1 MGIFL
6 TRESWLYGIL
16 ALVLW
21 PFPLVGVLH
30 VESCAIIALVGFYV
44 SGWRAVK
51 DFKVNTAFFSVLFRQ
66 VVLLLIPLVGG
77 LLSILW
83 RPNCG
88 WLDGLQFF
96 ILFPVISVVFGISL
110 AWAITGFEVK
120 RPFRVYV
127 LVSLI
132 PLLGGL
138 VFDLGFHPQFYT
150 YNHVFG
156 GVLGPIY
163 DEELAIRTGLYVFRL
178 LTLLWVGAFWIIGQ
192 SKRKG
197 TSFYGKLAVMGLLLL
212 MGYLFRDVLGFNTTH
227 ATIAKALK
235 GIYHTPH
242 FEIYYDPSEI
252 SAARMKIVAKEH
264 EFRYMQFAETL
275 QVQVPTKIRSYLYP
289 SPEKKAELTGARYTN
304 VAPVWLAQPQIHVL
318 WSSYE
323 GVMPHELAH
332 VFSREFALPVVRAT
346 FLVGL
351 IEGFAVAVEPP
362 EGMPE
367 PHDQVAAILLDPK
380 TAQWLGEDLSLAVA
394 EKLSPTGFWRGR
406 GAVSYT
412 TMGSF
417 VRFLIDRYG
426 ISKIKQVYA
435 WGNFEGVYQK
445 SVYDLTKEWMTFLQK
460 RTASGAEVAF
470 ARTRFSRPSLFEQMC
485 PHFLPNYVKLTTQ
498 AQRALLAKDLPTA
511 LRLSGRVIQERPGF
525 EPAYQVWGAA
535 SLPDSPRKVLEKL
548 KLLQYAT
555 WLTYRQ
561 RGDSYA
567 LLGDTLQARKMW
579 DEALVRIPPFS
590 FVSQTRMTR
599 RADFL
604 RFPHLLKSVLSQ
616 KTTPETIAQLFEQN
630 LTTPLWL
637 RVYVADRYVEEERWK
652 EAATWLEAVV
662 ASEQSGLFRDAVSL
676 DLGRWL
682 LWSGQIQKAVKLLQP
697 YAEKPAKNPIQKQL
711 QDLKLQA
718 DWWRP

>member
-6 TRESWLYGIL
+6 TRETWFYGIL
-16 ALVLW
+16 TLVLW

-30 VESCAIIALVGFYV
+30 VESCAIIAFVGFYV
-44 SGWRAVK
+44 SGWRAFR
-51 DFKVNTAFFSVLFRQ
+51 DFSTKTSFLSVLFRQ
-66 VVLLLIPLVGG
+66 LVLLLIPLAGG
-77 LLSILW
+77 LLSMLW
-83 RPNCG
+83 RSNCG
-88 WLDGLQFF
+88 WLDGLLFF
-96 ILFPVISVVFGISL
+96 VLFPVISVVFGVSL
-110 AWAITGFEVK
+110 AWAITGFQVK
-120 RPFRVYV
+120 RPFGAYV

-178 LTLLWVGAFWIIGQ
+178 FTLLWSGAFWILGQ

-197 TSFYGKLAVMGLLLL
+197 TSFYGKLAVVGLLLF

-227 ATIAKALK
+227 AAIATALK

-252 SAARMKIVAKEH
+252 SAARIKIVAKEH

-275 QVQVPTKIRSYLYP
+275 KVQVPTKIRSYLYP
-289 SPEKKAELTGARYTN
+289 TPEKKAQLTGARYTN
-304 VAPVWLAQPQIHVL
+304 VAPVWLSQPQIHVL

-332 VFSREFALPVVRAT
+332 VFSREFALPVLRAT
-346 FLVGL
+346 FSVGL

-362 EGMPE
+362 EGVPE
-367 PHDQVAAILLDPK
+367 AHDQVAAILLDPQ
-380 TAQWLGEDLSLAVA
+380 TSRWLGDDLSLAVA

-426 ISKIKQVYA
+426 ITKMKQVYA
-435 WGNFEGVYQK
+435 WGNFEKVYQK
-445 SVYDLTKEWMTFLQK
+445 NVYDLTREWMAFLQK
-460 RTASGAEVAF
+460 RAASGAVLAF
-470 ARTRFSRPSLFEQMC
+470 ARTRFSRPSLFEQTC

-498 AQRALLAKDLPTA
+498 AQHALLAKDHPMA
-511 LRLSGRVIQERPGF
+511 IRLSEQAIQKRVGY
-525 EPAYQVWGAA
+525 EPAYQIWSAA
-535 SLPDSPRKVLEKL
+535 SLPDSPEKVLEKL
-548 KLLQYAT
+548 KPLQYAT

-561 RGDSYA
+561 RGDAYA
-567 LLGDTLQARKMW
+567 LLGDTLRARKMW
-579 DEALVRIPPFS
+579 NEALVRIPPFS
-590 FVSQTRMTR
+590 FATQTRMAR
-599 RADFL
+599 RTDFL

-616 KTTPETIAQLFEQN
+616 KTTPETITQLFEQN
-630 LTTPLWL
+630 LTAPLWL
-637 RVYVADRYVEEERWK
+637 RVYVADRYAEEEHWK
-652 EAATWLEAVV
+652 EAATWLESVV
-662 ASEQSGLFRDAVSL
+662 TAEPSGLFRDVATL
-676 DLGRWL
+676 DLGRCL
-682 LWSGQIQKAVKLLQP
+682 LWSGQVQKAIMLLQP
-697 YAEKPAKNPIQKQL
+697 YAEKPAENPIQKQL

-718 DWWRP
+718 DWWP